1 MYRVWDFWWD
11 TALPQDLWVC
21 GRGVGAGVG
30 WGRGSTLYKLFLM
43 YRIVTE
49 GEVTTANST
58 RGR

>member
-1 MYRVWDFWWD
+1 MEGGGGGGGV
-11 TALPQDLWVC
+11 VC
-21 GRGVGAGVG
+21 LLSPTKHV
-30 WGRGSTLYKLFLM
+30 TLFNCFTM